1 MIDQGSDDVRW
12 PPRPILPGCSRSPF
26 IPDRLARQEA
36 SRGTATGTG
45 RAGTAAHHSRAAVS
59 TSPLLKGVHEDA
71 PKGQSCPMRI
81 ASGQFSAGTDP
92 QRNLAKIQQLMATAA
107 RGGAELLVLPE
118 SSLYASNE
126 PPAVLGRVAQPL
138 DGPFISGIAASA
150 RDLQLPVVVGTTEAN
165 PNGHPFNTLVAL
177 DADGTLEATYRK
189 VHLYDAF
196 GYQESSGTSPGEVTT
211 PQLLDLG
218 GLRFGMLT
226 CYDLRFP
233 ESARYLLDAGANV
246 LLLPAMW
253 IVGPGKDDH
262 WNTLVRAR
270 AIENTAYMVTANQT
284 GPLATGYTLIVDPFG
299 VVIANAGEAPES
311 SFPSSRPSESERSV
325 PGSRHS

>member
-1 MIDQGSDDVRW
+1 
-12 PPRPILPGCSRSPF
+12 
-26 IPDRLARQEA
+26 
-36 SRGTATGTG
+36 
-45 RAGTAAHHSRAAVS
+45 
-59 TSPLLKGVHEDA
+59 
-71 PKGQSCPMRI
+71 MRI

-92 QRNLAKIQQLMATAA
+92 QRNLSKIQQLMATAA

-126 PPAVLGRVAQPL
+126 PPAILARVAQPL
-138 DGPFISGIAASA
+138 DGPFISGIAASG
-150 RDLQLPVVVGTTEAN
+150 RDLQLPVVVGTAEAN
-165 PNGHPFNTLVAL
+165 PDGLPFNTLVAL
-177 DADGTLEATYRK
+177 DASGAVRATYRK

-196 GYQESSGTSPGEVTT
+196 GYQESSGTTPGGITR

-218 GLRFGMLT
+218 DLRFGMLT

-233 ESARYLLDAGANV
+233 ESSRHLIDAGADV

-270 AIENTAYMVTANQT
+270 AIENTAYVVTANQT
-284 GPLATGYTLIVDPFG
+284 GPLATGYSIMVDPFG
-299 VVIANAGEAPES
+299 VVIANAGEASGVIFSELS
-311 SFPSSRPSESERSV
+311 AERIGEVRARVPSLLNRRFKVV
-325 PGSRHS
+325 PLEPVAGPPQPGKV